1 MTHRTVHAGIEAM
14 RHVVVFVGVLA
25 LSACGGSPEPKK
37 AEAPKTS
44 TTSASTPPSSDVKPR
59 APITELKRADVKLAI
74 DRGLGVFLQNVMVED
89 YPAMKE
95 GRFYGFRL
103 KALNPGWAVDLRPGD
118 VIVRVNGQVIEH
130 PEEADAA
137 LRSLEKAKSL
147 KIDYEREGKVKTL
160 ELPIVD

>member
-1 MTHRTVHAGIEAM
+1 M
-14 RHVVVFVGVLA
+14 RLAALATGVIFLVG
-25 LSACGGSPEPKK
+25 CGGSPEPKA

-44 TTSASTPPSSDVKPR
+44 TTSAATPPPDGTATR
-59 APITELKRADVKLAI
+59 APIAQLKRADVKLAI
-74 DRGLGVFLQNVMVED
+74 NKGLGVLLQNIMVED
-89 YPAMKE
+89 YPAMKD

-103 KALNPGWAVDLRPGD
+103 KALSPAWAVDLKPGD

-137 LRSLEKAKSL
+137 LRSLEKAPAL
-147 KIDYEREGKVKTL
+147 KIEYEREGRMRTL

>member
-1 MTHRTVHAGIEAM
+1 M
-14 RHVVVFVGVLA
+14 RSLFAAAVFA
-25 LSACGGSPEPKK
+25 LSLLACGGSPEPK
-37 AEAPKTS
+37 AADSPKTS
-44 TTSASTPPSSDVKPR
+44 TTSASTPPPSDLMKPR
-59 APITELKRADVKLAI
+59 APFTQLKRADVKLAI
-74 DRGLGVFLQNVMVED
+74 DKGLGVLLQNVMVED

-103 KALNPGWAVDLRPGD
+103 KALNPEWVIDLRPGD

-137 LRSLEKAKSL
+137 LRSLEKASSL
-147 KIDYEREGKVKTL
+147 KIDYEREGKVRTL

>member
-1 MTHRTVHAGIEAM
+1 M
-14 RHVVVFVGVLA
+14 RHAVLFA
-25 LSACGGSPEPKK
+25 LLAVACGGSPEPKN
-37 AEAPKTS
+37 AESPKTS
-44 TTSASTPPSSDVKPR
+44 TTSASTPPPSDPLKAR
-59 APITELKRADVKLAI
+59 APITQLRRADVKLAI

-89 YPAMKE
+89 YPAMKD

-103 KALNPGWAVDLRPGD
+103 KALNPDWALDLRPGD

-137 LRSLEKAKSL
+137 LRSLEKAPSL
-147 KIDYEREGKVKTL
+147 KIDYEREGKMRTL

>member
-1 MTHRTVHAGIEAM
+1 MLASRAM
-14 RHVVVFVGVLA
+14 RLAVLTTG
-25 LSACGGSPEPKK
+25 LLVLVACGGSPEPKN
-37 AEAPKTS
+37 AEAPRTS
-44 TTSASTPPSSDVKPR
+44 TTSASTPPPDNTTTAR
-59 APITELKRADVKLAI
+59 APITQLRRAEVKAAI
-74 DRGLGVFLQNVMVED
+74 DKGLGLLLQNIMVED

-103 KALNPGWAVDLRPGD
+103 KAMNPDWAVDLRPGD

-147 KIDYEREGKVKTL
+147 KIDYERDGKLRSL

>member
-1 MTHRTVHAGIEAM
+1 MSKLDASFAITTVESEQIREIAPLSTADLFK
-14 RHVVVFVGVLA
+14 VTPGVWA
-25 LSACGGSPEPKK
+25 ESSGGESG
-37 AEAPKTS
+37 A
-44 TTSASTPPSSDVKPR
+44 
-59 APITELKRADVKLAI
+59 
-74 DRGLGVFLQNVMVED
+74 NVMVED

-103 KALNPGWAVDLRPGD
+103 KALNPDWAIDLRPGD

-137 LRSLEKAKSL
+137 LRSLEKAAAL
-147 KIDYEREGKVKTL
+147 KIDYERDGKMKTL

>member
-1 MTHRTVHAGIEAM
+1 M
-14 RHVVVFVGVLA
+14 RHAVSFAAALFVV
-25 LSACGGSPEPKK
+25 ACGGSPEPKT

-44 TTSASTPPSSDVKPR
+44 TTSANPASSDPAMQR
-59 APITELKRADVKLAI
+59 APVTQLKRADVRRAI

-89 YPAMKE
+89 YPAMKD

-103 KALNPGWAVDLRPGD
+103 KALNPDWAVDLRPGD

-137 LRSLEKAKSL
+137 LRSLEKAPAL
-147 KIDYEREGKVKTL
+147 KIDYEREGKMRSL
-160 ELPIVD
+160 EIPIVD

>member
-1 MTHRTVHAGIEAM
+1 M
-14 RHVVVFVGVLA
+14 RLA
-25 LSACGGSPEPKK
+25 LVFSSCAFLLIACGGSAEPK
-37 AEAPKTS
+37 AAQAPRTS
-44 TTSASTPPSSDVKPR
+44 TTSAEPPPVDTTTTTR
-59 APITELKRADVKLAI
+59 AQITQLRRADVKLAI
-74 DRGLGVFLQNVMVED
+74 DKGLGVLLQNVMVED

-103 KALNPGWAVDLRPGD
+103 KALSPAWAVDLQPGD
-118 VIVRVNGQVIEH
+118 VIVRVNGQIIEH

-147 KIDYEREGKVKTL
+147 KIDYEREGKLRVL

>member
-1 MTHRTVHAGIEAM
+1 M
-14 RHVVVFVGVLA
+14 RHPVSSVTILA
-25 LSACGGSPEPKK
+25 LMAFACGGSPEPKT
-37 AEAPKTS
+37 ADSPKTS
-44 TTSASTPPSSDVKPR
+44 TTSASAAPPSDAMKPR
-59 APITELKRADVKLAI
+59 APITQLKRADVKLAI
-74 DRGLGVFLQNVMVED
+74 DKGLGVFLQNVMVED

-103 KALNPGWAVDLRPGD
+103 KTLNPDWAVDLKPGD

-137 LRSLEKAKSL
+137 LRSLEKATAL
-147 KIDYEREGKVKTL
+147 KIDYEREGKMRIL

>member
-1 MTHRTVHAGIEAM
+1 M
-14 RHVVVFVGVLA
+14 RSLAATAVVA
-25 LSACGGSPEPKK
+25 LSFLACGGSPEPKT
-37 AEAPKTS
+37 ADAPKAS
-44 TTSASTPPSSDVKPR
+44 TTSASTPPPSDPMKPR
-59 APITELKRADVKLAI
+59 APITHLKRADVKLAI
-74 DRGLGVFLQNVMVED
+74 DKGLGVFLQNVMVED

-103 KALNPGWAVDLRPGD
+103 KALNPDWAIDLRPGD

-137 LRSLEKAKSL
+137 LRSLEKAPSL
-147 KIDYEREGKVKTL
+147 KIDYEREGKVRTL

>member
-1 MTHRTVHAGIEAM
+1 MASRAM
-14 RHVVVFVGVLA
+14 RLAVLA
-25 LSACGGSPEPKK
+25 SCAFLLIACGGSPEPKT
-37 AEAPKTS
+37 AAAPRTS
-44 TTSASTPPSSDVKPR
+44 TTSAEPPPVDSSGPAR
-59 APITELKRADVKLAI
+59 APITQLRRADVKLAI
-74 DRGLGVFLQNVMVED
+74 DKGLGVFLQNVMVDD

-103 KALNPGWAVDLRPGD
+103 KALNPDWAIDLKPGD

-147 KIDYEREGKVKTL
+147 KIDYEREGKLRVL

>member
-1 MTHRTVHAGIEAM
+1 M
-14 RHVVVFVGVLA
+14 RHVVVFAGVLA
-25 LSACGGSPEPKK
+25 LVACGGAPEPKK
-37 AEAPKTS
+37 VEAPKTS
-44 TTSASTPPSSDVKPR
+44 TTSASTPPPFDVKPR
-59 APITELKRADVKLAI
+59 APLTELKRADVKLAI

-89 YPAMKE
+89 YPAMKQ

-103 KALNPGWAVDLRPGD
+103 KALNPDWAIDLRPGD

-137 LRSLEKAKSL
+137 LRSLEKAKTL
-147 KIDYEREGKVKTL
+147 KIDYERDGQLKTL

>member
-1 MTHRTVHAGIEAM
+1 M
-14 RHVVVFVGVLA
+14 RSLIVAAAFA
-25 LSACGGSPEPKK
+25 LFAFACGGSPEPKN
-37 AEAPKTS
+37 ADAPKAS
-44 TTSASTPPSSDVKPR
+44 TTSASTAPASDPMKAR
-59 APITELKRADVKLAI
+59 APITQLKRADVKLAI
-74 DRGLGVFLQNVMVED
+74 DKGLGVFLQNVMVED

-103 KALNPGWAVDLRPGD
+103 KALNPDWAIDLRPGD

-137 LRSLEKAKSL
+137 LRSLEKAASL
-147 KIDYEREGKVKTL
+147 KVDYEREGKMRTL

>member
-1 MTHRTVHAGIEAM
+1 M
-14 RHVVVFVGVLA
+14 RHAVLFIGA
-25 LSACGGSPEPKK
+25 LSFLACGGSPEPKN
-37 AEAPKTS
+37 AEAPRTS
-44 TTSASTPPSSDVKPR
+44 TTSASNAPAADPMKAR
-59 APITELKRADVKLAI
+59 APVTQLKRADVKAAI

-103 KALNPGWAVDLRPGD
+103 KALNPDWAVDLRPGD

-137 LRSLEKAKSL
+137 LRALEKAPSL
-147 KIDYEREGKVKTL
+147 KIDYEREGKVRTL